1 MNDLAISLP
10 TDTTTFTASSMLP
23 VGLVDDHHLLVLA
36 DDVSPDEVESLAV
49 SLDPQAGWV
58 GASRLQL
65 TPGAELQ
72 GPWRLDVQ
80 IRRLLRLPEWVSQVM
95 LLHCRAQRSGPLPPE
110 LTGVDPL
117 SDAFPLGQP
126 EGLELVALTR
136 LRAIARRLAGGL
148 RLAAPGPDGENH
160 ATLVVPDP
168 QSSVD
173 LTVYSPLWL
182 DPDGAQA
189 VLSAVAP
196 SIRAVMDVVP
206 VEGPTGLATLTPEAL
221 ERVASTLGAD
231 RLDDAWRKAQDA
243 RAAAGRAEMEARRSG
258 QPLTQVL
265 DGYALATPVEEGHD
279 DWGSVEVRIGE
290 AQSLPLAVTGEPWA
304 RGGVV
309 QYFLRWRP
317 RDASE
322 AYRPPSS
329 RSRRRER
336 ARARDLIE
344 ELVVAIL
351 GAVNGVAADE
361 DDFLVDLGVGQ
372 AS

>member
-1 MNDLAISLP
+1 
-10 TDTTTFTASSMLP
+10 
-23 VGLVDDHHLLVLA
+23 
-36 DDVSPDEVESLAV
+36 
-49 SLDPQAGWV
+49 
-58 GASRLQL
+58 
-65 TPGAELQ
+65 
-72 GPWRLDVQ
+72 
-80 IRRLLRLPEWVSQVM
+80 
-95 LLHCRAQRSGPLPPE
+95 
-110 LTGVDPL
+110 
-117 SDAFPLGQP
+117 
-126 EGLELVALTR
+126 
-136 LRAIARRLAGGL
+136 
-148 RLAAPGPDGENH
+148 
-160 ATLVVPDP
+160 
-168 QSSVD
+168 
-173 LTVYSPLWL
+173 
-182 DPDGAQA
+182 
-189 VLSAVAP
+189 
-196 SIRAVMDVVP
+196 
-206 VEGPTGLATLTPEAL
+206 
-221 ERVASTLGAD
+221 
-231 RLDDAWRKAQDA
+231 
-243 RAAAGRAEMEARRSG
+243 MEARRSG

-351 GAVNGVAADE
+351 GVVNGVAADE
-361 DDFLVDLGVGQ
+361 DGFLVDLGVGQ